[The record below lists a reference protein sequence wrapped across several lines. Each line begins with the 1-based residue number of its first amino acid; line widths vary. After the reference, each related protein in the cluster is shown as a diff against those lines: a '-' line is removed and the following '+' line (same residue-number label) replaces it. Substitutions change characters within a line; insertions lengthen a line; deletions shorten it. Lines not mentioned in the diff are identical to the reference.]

1 MKKAWVVD
9 DVVPFKEMKS
19 LVQKIVHRRRR
30 RCERRWLKCFFF
42 ITYIIL
48 IEMSVFA

>member
-1 MKKAWVVD
+1 MVD

-30 RCERRWLKCFFF
+30 RCERRRLKIFFYNLYN
-42 ITYIIL
+42 IN
-48 IEMSVFA
+48 

>member
-19 LVQKIVHRRRR
+19 LVQKIVHCRRR
-30 RCERRWLKCFFF
+30 RCERRRLKNFFYNLYN
-42 ITYIIL
+42 IN
-48 IEMSVFA
+48 